1 MKKNG
6 SSITGTSVEIFAN
19 VVNDLDIDVIGINCT
34 LGPDELIDVF
44 QKLSFST
51 NKPLSVEPN
60 AGKPIYDGKTIEY
73 RMTPEVFGMY
83 VEDYVELGANII
95 GGCCGTTPLHIK
107 VIKKHDKE

>member
-60 AGKPIYDGKTIEY
+60 AGKPIYDGKLLNIE
-73 RMTPEVFGMY
+73 
-83 VEDYVELGANII
+83 
-95 GGCCGTTPLHIK
+95 
-107 VIKKHDKE
+107 